1 MALEKC
7 KQRMKK
13 AISSFSIFITVKEA
27 VWVKKGQRVGLKST
41 TGDKADFTELM

>member
-7 KQRMKK
+7 KQHMKK
-13 AISSFSIFITVKEA
+13 AISSFSLFITVKEA

>member
-1 MALEKC
+1 MALEK
-7 KQRMKK
+7 QHMKK
-13 AISSFSIFITVKEA
+13 AISSFSLFIMVKEA